1 MSKSEALMVAIII
14 VLSLLAVTPFVIMAF
29 IVLINLKP
37 IAWLFISLVL
47 LSTVI
52 LWIVVYQYYKHK
64 Q

>member
-1 MSKSEALMVAIII
+1 MSKSEALMVAIIT

-47 LSTVI
+47 LSIVI
-52 LWIVVYQYYKHK
+52 LWIVVYQYYKNK